1 MRNFGKRKPYN
12 IFRQWCGVGV
22 AGRSAE
28 SGEQGTSVGEGE
40 GDGGWLDGNVGV
52 HYNGMEVN
60 VYIVC
65 NMYVCVYIYCYM
77 RIILNITTLRA

>member
-1 MRNFGKRKPYN
+1 MVVGGGSGMIGGKWR
-12 IFRQWCGVGV
+12 
-22 AGRSAE
+22 AGYA
-28 SGEQGTSVGEGE
+28 VGEGE

-65 NMYVCVYIYCYM
+65 NMYVCVYILLYAYNFEYYDSPSM
-77 RIILNITTLRA
+77 T